1 MLDKRPPS
9 RRRCRRRMTSWIRLK
24 IWHFGG
30 HPRIHRVIADVRSA
44 WAAGDLGCMLSS
56 RLRCVQHRVSEGIWS
71 QPEHLHSYRHI
82 YASRTSLQRLFDAT
96 STTNILTH
104 SSVSFSHACTV
115 FRWTVVSSVMCCS
128 SRTQMGKYTKILFEP
143 PEHGQLI
150 NPENLTYP
158 SPRPP

>member
-1 MLDKRPPS
+1 MARSEKASMLDKRPPS

-30 HPRIHRVIADVRSA
+30 HPRIHRVIADVRLA
-44 WAAGDLGCMLSS
+44 WAAGENWAACF
-56 RLRCVQHRVSEGIWS
+56 HRDSDACNSVSEGIWS
-71 QPEHLHSYRHI
+71 QAEHLLSYRHM

-128 SRTQMGKYTKILFEP
+128 SRTQMEKVYEDTVRA
-143 PEHGQLI
+143 
-150 NPENLTYP
+150 
-158 SPRPP
+158 S